1 MPPSE
6 SIGMQKAARAPGE
19 FVPAFPTPH
28 PVCPSIPSLIR
39 YARNDLLS
47 IWWDRAYRRDSM
59 TVRMLR
65 RQIFIGNSP
74 EAVKHVMVAHNDNFE
89 RKSPQM
95 RRALEFLLGDGLFI
109 SDGETWA
116 TRRRFV
122 APIVHRQQ
130 LATFVPVMVEAALER
145 AEQWAAAG
153 PEAEFDMLPE
163 MASLT
168 AEIIA
173 RAVFGSTLGGS
184 RAGEVI
190 RGFSDYQRR
199 IDQFNLPYFLGADEG
214 WPPFKGPRIRRA
226 ARQVRDVVEYVVD
239 AHRDGRGDR
248 DSMIAMM
255 FDRRDETTGEKLT
268 REAIVNEAATIFMAG
283 HETTANTLVWA
294 WYLLSQAGWAEA
306 ALHDELD
313 RVLGGR
319 APALEDVPKLKY
331 ARAIIQ
337 ETLRLYPPVPILSR
351 QARDADTVDG
361 YQVEPGALVLIV
373 PWLLHRHQFYW
384 DRPHHFIP
392 ERFIENE
399 SPGFSYIP
407 FATGPRICAGASFG
421 LTEAVLCLAVLAQRF
436 RLVLRPGHAVRPQCR
451 LTLRPLGGLPMTAVP
466 RA

>member
-1 MPPSE
+1 MPPGE
-6 SIGMQKAARAPGE
+6 SIEMGAAAPVAGA

-28 PVCPSIPSLIR
+28 PVCPSIPALIR
-39 YARNDLLS
+39 YARRDLLS
-47 IWWDRAYRRDSM
+47 IWWERAYRNETMS
-59 TVRMLR
+59 VRMLA
-65 RQIFIGNSP
+65 RQIFICNSP
-74 EAVKHVMVAHNDNFE
+74 ESVKHVMVSRNDNFE

-145 AEQWAAAG
+145 AEQWEAAG
-153 PEAEFDMLPE
+153 PEAEIDMLPE

-190 RGFSDYQRR
+190 GGFSDYQRH

-214 WPPFKGPRIRRA
+214 WPPIRWPSIRRA
-226 ARQVRDVVEYVVD
+226 TRRVRDVVEYVVD
-239 AHRDGRGDR
+239 AHREGRGDR

-255 FDRRDETTGEKLT
+255 FDRRDEVTGRALT

-294 WYLLSQAGWAEA
+294 WYVLSQAGWAEA
-306 ALHDELD
+306 ALHEELD

-319 APALEDVPKLKY
+319 APTFADVPKLKY
-331 ARAIIQ
+331 ARAVIQ

-351 QARDADTVDG
+351 QARDADMVCG
-361 YQVEPGALVLIV
+361 RPVEAGGLVLVV
-373 PWLLHRHQFYW
+373 PWLLHRHENYW
-384 DRPHHFIP
+384 DRPHQFIP
-392 ERFIENE
+392 ERFIDNE
-399 SPGFSYIP
+399 APGFRYIP

-436 RLVLRPGHAVRPQCR
+436 RLVLRPGHQVRPRCR